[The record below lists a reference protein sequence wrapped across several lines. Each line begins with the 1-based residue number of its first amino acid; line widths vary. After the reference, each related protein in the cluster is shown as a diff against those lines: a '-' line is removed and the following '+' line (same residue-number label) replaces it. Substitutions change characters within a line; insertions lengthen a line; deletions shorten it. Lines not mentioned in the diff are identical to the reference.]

1 VTGPAGAI
9 LTVGAEFTLTETAV
23 EFTVAPVLS
32 VTCRMKLQL
41 PVAVELEVAKLKL
54 SAFEPA
60 VT

>member
-1 VTGPAGAI
+1 
-9 LTVGAEFTLTETAV
+9 VGAEFTLTETAV